1 METFD
6 MGLKSNWRAFKEF
19 VENKQKD
26 YLTKYYFVFE
36 ECDSGNISYV
46 FVQHNELDEWLEK
59 VFWEWLRYDTD
70 DLANSMND
78 IKVWK
83 LISEDEFKKW
93 NSLYKGARKTSIVI
107 NGEAYYRKLIKIN
120 VEPSVIVST
129 DIH

>member
-26 YLTKYYFVFE
+26 YLTKYYFVYE
-36 ECDSGNISYV
+36 ECDCGDTSYV

-59 VFWEWLRYDTD
+59 MFWKWMRYDTD
-70 DLANSMND
+70 DLTNSMND

-83 LISEDEFKKW
+83 LISEDEFKKC
-93 NSLYKGARKTSIVI
+93 SPLYKGSRKTSIVI
-107 NGEAYYRKLIKIN
+107 NGEVYYRKLIKIN

-129 DIH
+129 DIY

>member
-1 METFD
+1 

-36 ECDSGNISYV
+36 ECDGGNISYV

-70 DLANSMND
+70 DLTNSMND

-93 NSLYKGARKTSIVI
+93 NPLYKGSRKTSIVI
-107 NGEAYYRKLIKIN
+107 NGEVYYRKLIKIN

>member
-36 ECDSGNISYV
+36 ECDGGNISYV

-93 NSLYKGARKTSIVI
+93 NPLYKGARKTSIVI
-107 NGEAYYRKLIKIN
+107 NGETYYRKLIKIN

>member
-1 METFD
+1 

-36 ECDSGNISYV
+36 ECDGGNISYV

-93 NSLYKGARKTSIVI
+93 NPLYKGARKTSIVI
-107 NGEAYYRKLIKIN
+107 NGETYYRKLIKIN